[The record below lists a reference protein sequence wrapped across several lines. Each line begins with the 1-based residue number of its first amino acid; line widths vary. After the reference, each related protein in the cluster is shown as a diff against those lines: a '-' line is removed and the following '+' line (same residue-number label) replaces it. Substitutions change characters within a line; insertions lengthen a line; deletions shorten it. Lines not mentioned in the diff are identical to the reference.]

1 MHVARFAGFA
11 LGREVD
17 VAKVVGQLFLGRAK
31 VILSPL
37 LYLYPFNMEGCLEG

>member
-1 MHVARFAGFA
+1 MGVHATRFAGFA

-17 VAKVVGQLFLGRAK
+17 VANGAGKLFLGRAK

-37 LYLYPFNMEGCLEG
+37 LHLYPFKM